1 MAKLTNKKDLIEK
14 FRKQAQR
21 KMEKDGD
28 QLVANFF
35 DRYLGA
41 MPMMERRQGST
52 GGHLFESWLS
62 AIERSGAAKMGRRLA
77 AVAMRMN
84 PFRSGDPN
92 ASESSDG
99 RLRRL
104 KTKLSY
110 HFRCALPF
118 VSKIE
123 KGQTI
128 RVGDASGNQGR
139 KTPDGIGWLYGE
151 RFAGKDGALMWVDG
165 SGKHF
170 AKFRTPSG
178 PGEGVGAFAGAKD
191 ALESEA
197 KSLGWVRS

>member
-1 MAKLTNKKDLIEK
+1 MAKLTNKRQLVDAFK
-14 FRKQAQR
+14 KQAQK
-21 KMEKDGD
+21 KMEADGD
-28 QLVANFF
+28 RLVANFF

-41 MPMMERRQGST
+41 MPMMEKRQGET
-52 GGHLFESWLS
+52 GGHLFESWLA
-62 AIERSGAAKMGRRLA
+62 AIERSGAAKMGKRLA

-92 ASESSDG
+92 ATDSSDG

-104 KTKLSY
+104 KQRLSY

-123 KGQTI
+123 HGQTI
-128 RVGDASGNQGR
+128 RVGDASGNKGR
-139 KTPDGIGWLYGE
+139 KTPNGIGWLYGE
-151 RFAGKDGALMWVDG
+151 RYAGKNGMLMWVDG

-178 PGEGVGAFAGAKD
+178 PGEGVGAFAAAKD
-191 ALESEA
+191 ALVSEA
-197 KSLGWVRS
+197 QSLGWTRN